1 MEFLHTLSNFNHLP
15 DALTLVGRM
24 LLILCLAGCIAFH
37 PCSLTK
43 TLLSPNRLDF
53 AKAEILIAL
62 SAAVMVV
69 FVGDNAAR
77 ALGLFGLGSLIR
89 FRTPIESAMDTAMIF
104 VLIAL
109 GMGVGLGLY
118 LYSLSFFGLIMGLL
132 ALLSKIPEPLAEAPA
147 KAQPIKFY
155 VDPDKLPS
163 PPASHEPKI

>member
-1 MEFLHTLSNFNHLP
+1 MEFLHTLSDFNHLP

-24 LLILCLAGCIAFH
+24 LLILGLAGAIAFH
-37 PCSLTK
+37 PCSLSK
-43 TLLSPNRLDF
+43 TLESPNRLDF

-62 SAAVMVV
+62 SASVMVV

-118 LYSLSFFGLIMGLL
+118 VYSLSFFALIMGLL
-132 ALLSKIPEPLAEAPA
+132 ALLSKIPEPLAPIPP
-147 KAQPIKFY
+147 KAQSIKFY
-155 VDPDKLPS
+155 VDPDKLPGS
-163 PPASHEPKI
+163 PNPHEPKI